1 MLPDASEV
9 EVTAQEMAKF
19 YGDDARKI
27 ASKNIGLGRWTCAGR
42 KFWIAVWKYLSE
54 RNTAQC

>member
-9 EVTAQEMAKF
+9 EITAQEMMKF
-19 YGDDARKI
+19 WGDDAQNI
-27 ASKNIGLGRWTCAGR
+27 AAKNVGLGRWTCEGR
-42 KFWIAVWKYLSE
+42 KFWIAVWKYLE